1 MKILITGASG
11 KIGRELTKYLLK
23 KNIYCYLN
31 MRKKINYK
39 KFDNYEIIQC
49 DILSKNFYIPEDCY
63 GLIHAATVLKKNYNS
78 KSLKK
83 DLIISKK
90 IIQLIKK
97 HKKLKKIIFL
107 SSAEVYNK
115 NFNINKKINEKSHN
129 FNNHLYAKIKLKSE
143 NLFNKIKSKHVY
155 NLRIPAIIGTLRE
168 DNFLTRLAH
177 NYKKLK
183 KIKLYNSS
191 QFFNNILHINSLNK
205 FILNLLKNNFKS
217 GLILLGS
224 EKPVKL
230 KIISQKIENFFN
242 NSSKVFWLNNQS
254 GFYLDITNSINNFNF
269 KPMSTIKVLNDYL
282 NASFK
287 KL

>member
-97 HKKLKKIIFL
+97 HKKLKK
-107 SSAEVYNK
+107 
-115 NFNINKKINEKSHN
+115 
-129 FNNHLYAKIKLKSE
+129 
-143 NLFNKIKSKHVY
+143 
-155 NLRIPAIIGTLRE
+155 
-168 DNFLTRLAH
+168 
-177 NYKKLK
+177 
-183 KIKLYNSS
+183 
-191 QFFNNILHINSLNK
+191 NNI
-205 FILNLLKNNFKS
+205 F
-217 GLILLGS
+217 
-224 EKPVKL
+224 
-230 KIISQKIENFFN
+230 IIS
-242 NSSKVFWLNNQS
+242 
-254 GFYLDITNSINNFNF
+254 
-269 KPMSTIKVLNDYL
+269 
-282 NASFK
+282 
-287 KL
+287 